1 MNLINKKTGNIT
13 HVIEFVKENNLIKLN
28 NSINIVTID
37 NSFYDKYSIEFENGD
52 NIDDVNDILYCISCA
67 YSDTGPVKNDR
78 KDNKLMWELL
88 PLDVIE
94 EVVRVY
100 TFGARKYSPNKWQNL
115 EDGYN
120 RYKAALLRHLTLID
134 QGQHFDPESGLLH
147 AAQVA
152 WNAIALCYFE
162 MKKHG
167 KGDIDNKR
175 E

>member
-1 MNLINKKTGNIT
+1 MYLINKKTGDIT
-13 HVIEFVKENNLIKLN
+13 HVIEFVKENDIVKLN
-28 NSINIVTID
+28 NGIDIVTID
-37 NSFYDKYSIEFENGD
+37 NGFYDKYSIRFENDD
-52 NIDDVNDILYCISCA
+52 NIDDVNDILHCISCT
-67 YSDTGPVKNDR
+67 YSDTTPTKNDR
-78 KDNKLMWELL
+78 KDHKLMWELL

-100 TFGARKYSPNKWQNL
+100 TFGARKYGPDKWQNL

-147 AAQVA
+147 ASQVA

-162 MKKHG
+162 MKEHG

>member
-1 MNLINKKTGNIT
+1 MEKTSDMTANIPFDDWQDK
-13 HVIEFVKENNLIKLN
+13 HENAEDDNTTRGKFIKIILDALPN
-28 NSINIVTID
+28 DMPIVEAANVARKIAD
-37 NSFYDKYSIEFENGD
+37 SFIYGESG
-52 NIDDVNDILYCISCA
+52 CA
-67 YSDTGPVKNDR
+67 IKNDR

-100 TFGARKYSPNKWQNL
+100 TFGARKYGPNKWQNL

-134 QGQHFDPESGLLH
+134 QGQHFDSESGLLH
-147 AAQVA
+147 ASQVA

-162 MKKHG
+162 MKEHG
-167 KGDIDNKR
+167 KGDIDNR
-175 E
+175 ITL

>member
-1 MNLINKKTGNIT
+1 MEKVDDITVNMAFDNWQDKHEDTESNNDTRGKFIKIILDSLPDDMSIVEAGNIARK
-13 HVIEFVKENNLIKLN
+13 IADSFMYGESEG
-28 NSINIVTID
+28 TI
-37 NSFYDKYSIEFENGD
+37 
-52 NIDDVNDILYCISCA
+52 
-67 YSDTGPVKNDR
+67 KNDR

-100 TFGARKYSPNKWQNL
+100 TFGARKYGPNKWQSL

-147 AAQVA
+147 ASQVA

-162 MKKHG
+162 MKEHG
-167 KGDIDNKR
+167 EGDIDNR
-175 E
+175 ITL

>member
-1 MNLINKKTGNIT
+1 MEKM
-13 HVIEFVKENNLIKLN
+13 
-28 NSINIVTID
+28 
-37 NSFYDKYSIEFENGD
+37 
-52 NIDDVNDILYCISCA
+52 NDITANMAFDNWQDKHKDAEDDNNARGKFIKIILDALPGYMPITEA
-67 YSDTGPVKNDR
+67 ADTARKIADSFMYNEPEIAIKNDR

-147 AAQVA
+147 ASQVA

-167 KGDIDNKR
+167 KGDIDSKR

>member
-1 MNLINKKTGNIT
+1 MEKTNDIT
-13 HVIEFVKENNLIKLN
+13 ANMAFDNWQDKHKDAED
-28 NSINIVTID
+28 D
-37 NSFYDKYSIEFENGD
+37 NSTRGKFIKIILDALP
-52 NIDDVNDILYCISCA
+52 DDMPIVEAANVARKIANSFIYGESECA
-67 YSDTGPVKNDR
+67 IKNDR

-100 TFGARKYSPNKWQNL
+100 TFGARKYGPNKWQNL

-147 AAQVA
+147 ASQVA

-162 MKKHG
+162 MKEHG
-167 KGDIDNKR
+167 KGDIDNR
-175 E
+175 ITL

>member
-1 MNLINKKTGNIT
+1 M
-13 HVIEFVKENNLIKLN
+13 EKENNVIVNTALDNWQDKQKDAEDNNDARGKFIKIILDALPDDMPIAKAADIAHKIADSFMYN
-28 NSINIVTID
+28 EPEDTI
-37 NSFYDKYSIEFENGD
+37 
-52 NIDDVNDILYCISCA
+52 
-67 YSDTGPVKNDR
+67 KNDR

-100 TFGARKYSPNKWQNL
+100 TFGARKYGPNKWQNL

-120 RYKAALLRHLTLID
+120 RYKAALLRHLALID

-147 AAQVA
+147 ASQVA

-162 MKKHG
+162 MKEHG
-167 KGDIDNKR
+167 KGDIDSKR

>member
-1 MNLINKKTGNIT
+1 MEK
-13 HVIEFVKENNLIKLN
+13 
-28 NSINIVTID
+28 S
-37 NSFYDKYSIEFENGD
+37 
-52 NIDDVNDILYCISCA
+52 NDITVNMAFDNWQDKHKDAEDDNNARGKFIKVILDA
-67 YSDTGPVKNDR
+67 LPDDMPTSDAADIAHKIADSFMYNEPEDAIKNDR

-100 TFGARKYSPNKWQNL
+100 TFGARKYGPNKWQNL

-147 AAQVA
+147 ASQVA

-167 KGDIDNKR
+167 KGDIDNKNR
-175 E
+175 ITL